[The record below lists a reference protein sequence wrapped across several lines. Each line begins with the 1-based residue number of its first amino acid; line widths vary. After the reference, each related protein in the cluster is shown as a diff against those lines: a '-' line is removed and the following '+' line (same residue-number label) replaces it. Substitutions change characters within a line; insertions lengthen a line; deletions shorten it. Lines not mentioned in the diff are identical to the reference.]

1 MATKRTKPEAPA
13 AKAAKPAP
21 KRKVSVGPAPAEKR
35 ATKAVAIPTVKAIT
49 PPAPKAK
56 LTPTRKA
63 APKAAAKVAEKSMAS
78 LRTAVCSEM
87 VALRAYFIGQRRQ
100 ELGQPGD
107 STTDWLEAEKQL
119 RGDAGV

>member
-21 KRKVSVGPAPAEKR
+21 KRKVAVGPAIPEAR
-35 ATKAVAIPTVKAIT
+35 AAKTVTMKAMT

-56 LTPTRKA
+56 LKSTRKPATVLGENSVA
-63 APKAAAKVAEKSMAS
+63 ANRVE
-78 LRTAVCSEM
+78 LTTEM

-100 ELGQPGD
+100 ENGQTGD
-107 STTDWLEAEKQL
+107 STTDWLEAEKEL
-119 RGDAGV
+119 RGESGS